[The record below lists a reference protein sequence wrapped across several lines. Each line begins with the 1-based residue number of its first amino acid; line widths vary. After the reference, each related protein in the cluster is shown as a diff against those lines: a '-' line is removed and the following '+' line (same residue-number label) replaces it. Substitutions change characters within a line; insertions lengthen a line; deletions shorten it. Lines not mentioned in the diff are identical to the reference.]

1 MRSVITVII
10 TAGLSWLLS
19 LAFGWWM
26 VALVPLLISL
36 IAGYKP
42 GMGFVNGLV
51 SIGLLWLYL
60 VLKTDMDN
68 EQILSDKMAE
78 LFGLSHTIFLVV
90 NVAVGA
96 LVGGMGGWSG
106 ASLPLLFKKEKTA

>member
-1 MRSVITVII
+1 MRLVITVII
-10 TAGLSWLLS
+10 TAALSWLMSIVL
-19 LAFGWWM
+19 GWWM

-36 IAGYKP
+36 LWRHKP
-42 GMGFVNGLV
+42 GFGFVTGCL

-60 VLKTDMDN
+60 VLKTDMAN
-68 EQILSDKMAE
+68 EQLLSQRMAA
-78 LFGLSHTIFLVV
+78 LFGLSHTVFLIV

-106 ASLPLLFKKEKTA
+106 ASLRLLFKTDKG